1 MDKGIDK
8 KPIEFI
14 KEDLQSVIF
23 SVEKLHNDINELR
36 EINKDILEKLT
47 IHLSKIKEI
56 NEDYIKVENSKKG
69 WFF

>member
-23 SVEKLHNDINELR
+23 SVEKLHNDMNELR

>member
-1 MDKGIDK
+1 MEKNK
-8 KPIEFI
+8 KPIENI

-23 SVEKLHNDINELR
+23 SVEKLHNDMNELR

-47 IHLSKIKEI
+47 IHLSKVKEI
-56 NEDYIKVENSKKG
+56 NEEYVKVENSKKG

>member
-1 MDKGIDK
+1 MEKNK
-8 KPIEFI
+8 KPIENI

-47 IHLSKIKEI
+47 IHLSKVKEI
-56 NEDYIKVENSKKG
+56 NEEYVKVENSKKG